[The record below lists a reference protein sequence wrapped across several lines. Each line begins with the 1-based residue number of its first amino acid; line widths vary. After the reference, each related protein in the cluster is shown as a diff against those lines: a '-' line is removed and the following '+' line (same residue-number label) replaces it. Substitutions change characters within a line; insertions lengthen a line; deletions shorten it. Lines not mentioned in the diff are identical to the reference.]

1 MKIIR
6 KTNDRFTRRGFCA
19 TGWFDVTEAEV
30 LSEIKKENFKKLKK
44 DKFFKSNFGTFKII

>member
-6 KTNDRFTRRGFCA
+6 KTNEKFTRTGLVA

>member
-6 KTNDRFTRRGFCA
+6 QTNYKFFS
-19 TGWFDVTEAEV
+19 TGLVSDEWFDVSEAEV

>member
-6 KTNDRFTRRGFCA
+6 KTNDNLTRTGLVA

-44 DKFFKSNFGTFKII
+44 DKFFKSHCGTFKII